1 MQEEFIDYILWIVFQ
16 EKFYRFTTNNFKR
29 IYIDTKIKL
38 RIYLFKRKVYIV
50 IYNNRRIFSEVL
62 FDLF

>member
-1 MQEEFIDYILWIVFQ
+1 MQEEFIDYILWTVFQ